1 MKGFTNIDKFEGL
14 VAHDDVI
21 KDYNKT
27 EVFTTSIQ
35 IANKFGFKHNELLD
49 DIDKLRLSEAIDSS
63 SRHSLK
69 PEWCKYDGKTAFRI
83 NHVQFYG
90 VIMMLPYISN
100 VTHESELMDYFNAF
114 NREKEIVNNAVRAEI
129 RVRWLSMWITRLK
142 EFIIKRKI
150 N

>member
-35 IANKFGFKHNELLD
+35 IADKFGFKHNELLD
-49 DIDKLRLSEAIDSS
+49 DIDKLRQSEGID
-63 SRHSLK
+63 SLK
-69 PEWCKYDGKTAFRI
+69 PTWCKYDGKTAFRI

-90 VIMMLPYISN
+90 VITMLPSISN
-100 VTHESELMDYFNAF
+100 VTHTSEFMDYFDAF
-114 NREKEIVNNAVRAEI
+114 NREKEIVNNAV
-129 RVRWLSMWITRLK
+129 
-142 EFIIKRKI
+142 
-150 N
+150 